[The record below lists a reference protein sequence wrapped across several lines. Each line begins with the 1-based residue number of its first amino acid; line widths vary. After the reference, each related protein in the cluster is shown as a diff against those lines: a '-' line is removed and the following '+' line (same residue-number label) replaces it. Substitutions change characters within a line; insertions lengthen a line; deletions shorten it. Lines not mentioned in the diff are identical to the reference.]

1 MGRVLLGTGE
11 YAKIPY
17 CFENLGI
24 RVFSAEELCFVLKE
38 NAFLLDKEIV
48 NKKLVRWID
57 EILGLP
63 ELAASLYPLLHQR
76 TSVGVFASAILQYV
90 GFYDVETVRNTEKLF
105 HKSAN
110 LNVFEKLKTRVD
122 YMVTNGRLSLA
133 VPEYDALLA
142 ALPPKEVK
150 IRAGALHNKAVALC
164 GLFLFEEAAE
174 EFKKSFDILPEREN
188 FISYLAAKRIAMEE
202 SEYVAF
208 VAGFPDYYED
218 TLELE
223 KRVEALRI
231 SWEES
236 KEKHFL
242 DECKELKTEGYMSRY
257 YEAVDNK
264 MQELKRKYRES
275 VGN

>member
-1 MGRVLLGTGE
+1 MGRVLLGTGD

-48 NKKLVRWID
+48 SKKLVRWID
-57 EILGLP
+57 EVLRLP

-76 TSVGVFASAILQYV
+76 TSVGVFASVILQYV
-90 GFYDVETVRNTEKLF
+90 GFYDEETVRDTEKLF

-122 YMVTNGRLSLA
+122 YMVTNGRLSMA

-142 ALPPKEVK
+142 ALPPEEIK

-174 EFKKSFDILPEREN
+174 EFKKSFDILPERETL
-188 FISYLAAKRIAMEE
+188 ISYLAAKRMAMEE

-223 KRVEALRI
+223 KRVEALWLL
-231 SWEES
+231 WEES
-236 KEKHFL
+236 EEKHFM

>member
-1 MGRVLLGTGE
+1 MGRVLLGTGD

-48 NKKLVRWID
+48 SKKLVRWID
-57 EILGLP
+57 EVLRLP

-76 TSVGVFASAILQYV
+76 TSVGVFASVILQYV
-90 GFYDVETVRNTEKLF
+90 GFYDEETVRDTEKLF

-122 YMVTNGRLSLA
+122 YMVTNGRLSMA

-142 ALPPKEVK
+142 ALPPEEIK

-174 EFKKSFDILPEREN
+174 EFKKSFDILPERETL
-188 FISYLAAKRIAMEE
+188 ISYLAAKRMAMEE

-223 KRVEALRI
+223 KRVEALWLL
-231 SWEES
+231 WEES
-236 KEKHFL
+236 EEKHFL